1 MKTTESNC
9 YKIKKQVLF
18 GGHRVGMTNAKKAK
32 KCQHAAD
39 AMNAPGSRKVSPSLK
54 WKKKN
59 QSDMKVEV
67 KRHVA
72 VHRQS
77 VCAITGRKGTV
88 ELNLLH

>member
-54 WKKKN
+54 
-59 QSDMKVEV
+59 
-67 KRHVA
+67 
-72 VHRQS
+72 
-77 VCAITGRKGTV
+77 
-88 ELNLLH
+88 